1 MLLPQTIFDKRKL
14 SIIGFSMECFTADFS
29 KFSRT
34 TFKICF
40 FGCLL
45 SISHQ
50 LQVFQEF
57 FWNFLISSDSK
68 TFFFFCGHFARPT
81 SKIQWVCSSA
91 TVSFTF
97 GDNNLVPFHLWWKG
111 FVLKCEK
118 VYKYLFQDCRPV
130 IYKNLTLYRDIFW

>member
-14 SIIGFSMECFTADFS
+14 SIIGFSMECFIADFS

-68 TFFFFCGHFARPT
+68 TF
-81 SKIQWVCSSA
+81 SSF
-91 TVSFTF
+91 VGILPPQRQKYSGFVVRQLF
-97 GDNNLVPFHLWWKG
+97 HNLVPFHLWWKG